1 MVKIYGST
9 RTPQEEMPLVVVKYN
24 PNKSEEYPPELEK
37 LLKNPYDEDWRS
49 STFWNEVMPNSSI
62 FTSLASLLV
71 FHYL

>member
-1 MVKIYGST
+1 MVKMYGST

-37 LLKNPYDEDWRS
+37 LLKNPYDEDWS

>member
-1 MVKIYGST
+1 MVKMYGST

>member
-37 LLKNPYDEDWRS
+37 LLFLQIKFFKLRPEVK
-49 STFWNEVMPNSSI
+49 TFQKFS
-62 FTSLASLLV
+62 
-71 FHYL
+71 

>member
-1 MVKIYGST
+1 MVKMYGST
-9 RTPQEEMPLVVVKYN
+9 RAPQEEMPLEVVKYN

-37 LLKNPYDEDWRS
+37 LLKNPYDEDWS

>member
-1 MVKIYGST
+1 MYGST